1 MGRMQM
7 STAADSVIAV
17 LRAGHDELTAFVGR
31 LSPDDL
37 TRRSAA
43 DEWTV
48 AQVLSH
54 LGSGAEIHL
63 ATVAAGRDGTPA
75 PDQDFNKGVWAR
87 WDAMTPAEQAAG
99 VVESNGR
106 LIEMFEALDETQRA
120 DVRVVF
126 GWLPAPVDVA
136 TSARLRLS
144 EFALHQWDAVAALDP
159 RARVRAD
166 AVPQLLDH
174 VSRMFGFLGR
184 TAPLNGAEH
193 HLAVHL
199 TGPDRSFG
207 LRLGDS
213 IEVTETPAE
222 PSGTLTLPAEA
233 WLRLLYGRFKPGYD
247 SDEVTVT
254 GPLGLDDLRRV
265 FPGF

>member
-1 MGRMQM
+1 M

-17 LRAGHDELTAFVGR
+17 LRAGHDRLTAFVGT

-75 PDQDFNKGVWAR
+75 PDSDFNKGVWAR
-87 WDAMTPAEQAAG
+87 WDAMAPAEQAAG
-99 VVESNGR
+99 FVESNGR
-106 LIEMFEALDETQRA
+106 LIEMFEALDTTQREN
-120 DVRVVF
+120 VRVVF

-144 EFALHQWDAVAALDP
+144 EFALHAWDVEAALDP
-159 RARVRAD
+159 RARVGAD
-166 AVPQLLDH
+166 AVSILIGH
-174 VSRMFGFLGR
+174 VPNMFGFLSRTESLGGR
-184 TAPLNGAEH
+184 EYR
-193 HLAVHL
+193 LAVRL
-199 TGPDRSFG
+199 TDTDQEFG
-207 LRLGDS
+207 LHLGDS
-213 IEVTETPAE
+213 VARTETPAE
-222 PSGTLTLPAEA
+222 PDGTLALPAEK
-233 WLRLLYGRFKPGYD
+233 LIRLVYGRLKEPYD
-247 SDEVTVT
+247 TDGVSVT
-254 GPLGLDDLRRV
+254 GPLSLDDLRRV